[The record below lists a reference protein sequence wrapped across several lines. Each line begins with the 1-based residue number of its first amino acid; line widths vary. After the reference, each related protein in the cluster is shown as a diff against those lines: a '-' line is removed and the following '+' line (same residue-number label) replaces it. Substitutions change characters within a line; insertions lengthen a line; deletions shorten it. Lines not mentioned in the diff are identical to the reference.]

1 LEDTPVTDAKPKRLH
16 GEVSQDDSLSWDYA
30 RVVED
35 NPSFAIFKD
44 RYTAVTTVGLYLSGM
59 YNEERDKLGKPTK
72 NALKFRPNLTNNPY
86 GLKLFT
92 DYEKLGRP
100 YSVSQYEGL
109 SNALVFQYYVM
120 YIISQRIQNMFEA
133 SQDWLTFIDGASARW
148 KAGVAYSMQNLG
160 SDLHTTA
167 ADASTDVTIDVL
179 ARRLDQLR
187 DW

>member
-1 LEDTPVTDAKPKRLH
+1 
-16 GEVSQDDSLSWDYA
+16 
-30 RVVED
+30 VVED

-59 YNEERDKLGKPTK
+59 YNEERDKLGKPAK
-72 NALKFRPNLTNNPY
+72 NALTFRPNLTNNPY

-92 DYEKLGRP
+92 DYENLKRP
-100 YSVSQYEGL
+100 NQVSKYMGL
-109 SNALVFQYYVM
+109 SNELVFQYYVM
-120 YIISQRIQNMFEA
+120 YIISERIQKTLES